1 MLPILYKYSPSYSGA
16 SVDTT
21 PFNERYTGRGSALV
35 YTASCLLKCPSMS
48 AVYATDIVPVFP
60 AFIGDLVHVASVQP
74 HEVST
79 LFITNDLFPA
89 LVTVNVAM
97 RSLFQSTVPRSRLVA
112 SNLACGWAAAP
123 LAASRNIDM
132 IVCLFIGGNA

>member
-48 AVYATDIVPVFP
+48 AVYATEVSAAEYLTYTTEESEKTEVF
-60 AFIGDLVHVASVQP
+60 ALAEELGGDLELA
-74 HEVST
+74 
-79 LFITNDLFPA
+79 I
-89 LVTVNVAM
+89 
-97 RSLFQSTVPRSRLVA
+97 RRLA
-112 SNLACGWAAAP
+112 ETKYK
-123 LAASRNIDM
+123 
-132 IVCLFIGGNA
+132 